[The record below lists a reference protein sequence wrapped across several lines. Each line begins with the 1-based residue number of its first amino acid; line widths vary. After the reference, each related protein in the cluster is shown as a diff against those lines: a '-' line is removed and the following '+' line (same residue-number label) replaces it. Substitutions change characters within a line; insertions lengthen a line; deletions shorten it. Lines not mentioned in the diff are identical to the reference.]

1 MKKVSKLFCWTFE
14 MNPVLFLAFVLLACV
29 PFPHSATYHNTS
41 TLICPESFSCP
52 NLAPFKYPFYKAA
65 DRQCG
70 LIQVNCTSDG
80 GIIHLGRGSYEIHGN
95 FVSDSSVWVVN
106 KMFKTLVQKERCE
119 ALMYNFTS
127 PTPLLYSISILPFI
141 TLYKCTNNSTYD
153 AQTEAYFHQLNYNSY
168 NKCKDHNFYYK
179 YSISNTSILSDLPPT
194 CQVILLPVETGG
206 HKVVNEPNIFSLL
219 SSVVSISIK
228 LSPSCDKCHKEEGQC
243 HTPNGQFLCSNAKK
257 GDAHWHN
264 HDGLKSTNTKKAV
277 CVGFVTMLVVIIL
290 CFIWKLRWRIKTKK
304 YVNVESFLENHEFLA
319 KRYTYLQVKRMTN
332 SFEIKLGQGGFG
344 SVYKG
349 ALTNGS
355 LVAVK
360 ILSELK
366 GNGEDFINEVASVG
380 RTSHVNIVSLVG
392 FCFEGHQRA
401 LIYEFMPNGS
411 LEKFIYDQ
419 TFLSNS
425 QLGWKK
431 LHEIAIGIARGLEYL
446 HSGCNTRILHFD
458 IKPHNILLDQDFSP
472 KISDF
477 GLAKLFLEKRSMIS
491 MSHMRGTPG
500 YIAPELYSRSF
511 GQVSHKSDV
520 YSYGM
525 MILEIV
531 GGRKNI
537 EVGVDH
543 TSEIYFPHW
552 IYKKVDLDEDLE
564 LHMSTSDEENEM
576 VRKMII
582 VGLWCIQTN
591 PLSRPTITKVLE
603 MLEGDLE
610 SLEIPPKPYLSSPLR
625 SVVSSSFTE

>member
-1 MKKVSKLFCWTFE
+1 MILVFFFASALLSCL
-14 MNPVLFLAFVLLACV
+14 PFL
-29 PFPHSATYHNTS
+29 HSATNHNTS
-41 TLICPESFSCP
+41 IPICPKSFSCQ
-52 NLAPFKYPFYKAA
+52 NLEPFSYPFYNAN
-65 DRQCG
+65 DTQCG
-70 LIQVNCTSDG
+70 LIKVNCTSNG
-80 GIIHLGRGSYEIHGN
+80 TNLEFRGDSYEVGGKFGPQQCVLVRN
-95 FVSDSSVWVVN
+95 RKFEKLVN
-106 KMFKTLVQKERCE
+106 DKKCE
-119 ALMYNFTS
+119 AFTYNFAS
-127 PTPLLYSISILPFI
+127 PFPLLYSSLSTSF
-141 TLYKCTNNSTYD
+141 TNVYKCSNSTNYAEEMD
-153 AQTEAYFHQLNYNSY
+153 AYFNQSTYNRY
-168 NKCKDHNFYYK
+168 TRCKAHNLYYK
-179 YSISNTSILSDLPPT
+179 SNISDTTVPTHLPPI
-194 CQVILLPVETGG
+194 CEIIQLPVNVQFNRTRIPD
-206 HKVVNEPNIFSLL
+206 KTDIFSLL
-219 SSVVSISIK
+219 GFEFTLTFNLSS
-228 LSPSCDKCHKEEGQC
+228 SCDECRNKDGQC
-243 HTPNGQFLCSNAKK
+243 DTR
-257 GDAHWHN
+257 
-264 HDGLKSTNTKKAV
+264 DGHFQCLGTKKVAAEKRHRKQKQILALSI
-277 CVGFVTMLVVIIL
+277 GFVTMMVVIIV
-290 CFIWKLRWRIKTKK
+290 CFIWKLSWRVKTKK
-304 YVNVESFLENHEFLA
+304 CVNVENFLENHEFLA

-425 QLGWKK
+425 QLGWTK

-477 GLAKLFLEKRSMIS
+477 GLAKLFPEKRSMIS

-552 IYKKVDLDEDLE
+552 IYKKVELDEDLE
-564 LHMSTSDEENEM
+564 LHMSTSDKENEM

-625 SVVSSSFTE
+625 SVVGSSFTE